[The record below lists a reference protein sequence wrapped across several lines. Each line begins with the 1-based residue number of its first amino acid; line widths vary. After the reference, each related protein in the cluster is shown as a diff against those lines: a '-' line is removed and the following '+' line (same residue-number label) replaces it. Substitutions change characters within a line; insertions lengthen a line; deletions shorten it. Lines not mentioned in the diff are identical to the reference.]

1 MASHLFDDSI
11 FVVWTDRRWRHL
23 RQCNSCTTGDYF
35 SLASTQQASNFVWH
49 ILLNCTTCVLQL
61 SSVGGRNLSTR

>member
-23 RQCNSCTTGDYF
+23 RLNVT
-35 SLASTQQASNFVWH
+35 LAQVVIIFLWLRHNKPQT
-49 ILLNCTTCVLQL
+49 LYGTYC
-61 SSVGGRNLSTR
+61 